1 MESERN
7 VREERDKG
15 ETCEQTR
22 FFPLY
27 FQRNVKMDTEKV
39 YCNVLIRKVNSKS
52 LEIFVTSRG
61 GKISIENLTRFEDLG
76 IDFSTS
82 LSLQQLSY
90 AGSVLAW
97 VPQLLAP
104 VEFETLIGGTCGHGS
119 QV

>member
-1 MESERN
+1 MESERI
-7 VREERDKG
+7 VKEERDKG

-22 FFPLY
+22 FFPLH

-82 LSLQQLSY
+82 LILTTTYYMQGLY
-90 AGSVLAW
+90 
-97 VPQLLAP
+97 
-104 VEFETLIGGTCGHGS
+104 
-119 QV
+119 